1 MLYFLLETNILLEHV
16 PILLEINSILYKIVI
31 ISYLHVNNL
40 SCKNSNVKS
49 ENIYIIIVFTIE
61 HYQFID
67 LKKLNKQI
75 PQQ

>member
-1 MLYFLLETNILLEHV
+1 M
-16 PILLEINSILYKIVI
+16 SIICQV
-31 ISYLHVNNL
+31 
-40 SCKNSNVKS
+40 KNSNVKR

>member
-1 MLYFLLETNILLEHV
+1 M
-16 PILLEINSILYKIVI
+16 SIICQV
-31 ISYLHVNNL
+31 
-40 SCKNSNVKS
+40 KNSNVKR

-67 LKKLNKQI
+67 PNKLNKQI